1 MLLVDLVDEHFVR
14 NARLDIVRGNDELSE
29 PHTSVLVVL
38 SLSVNHIDQ
47 CATVTHHCCLI
58 RLESVISREVHHAEL
73 NVRIVIH
80 LLLLNLS
87 GRK

>member
-1 MLLVDLVDEHFVR
+1 VLLVDLVDEHFVR

-29 PHTSVLVVL
+29 PHTRVLVVL
-38 SLSVNHIDQ
+38 GLSVNHVDQ
-47 CATVTHHCCLI
+47 CATVTHHSRLI

-73 NVRIVIH
+73 NVRVVIH

>member
-1 MLLVDLVDEHFVR
+1 VFLVDLVDEHFVR
-14 NARLDIVRGNDELSE
+14 NARLDIVRSDDELSE

-58 RLESVISREVHHAEL
+58 RLESVISREVHHREL
-73 NVRIVIH
+73 DVGVVVN
-80 LLLLNLS
+80 LLLLYLG
-87 GRK
+87 GR